1 MALHYDEL
9 PPGSFSYSDPN
20 SFTVQ
25 SAKNGLN
32 LFLLPQGYTLVKS
45 GRLLSLINL
54 ADARSLQRLDTLATL
69 VTPEQLE
76 QRDDYEVVK
85 CMFPLGELSVEDA
98 LEELKPLKLMAN
110 PAAFHRTNQLL
121 ITDTVAQLKSVQAI
135 IGSYQPMGLGNG
147 SVMKSFAL
155 QHATAIGS

>member
-25 SAKNGLN
+25 SAKNRLN